1 MGKMSREDL
10 FREIGEIDEKYVEE
24 AQRARRS
31 RRISPWVGRTLV
43 TAASLILCVG
53 VGYAALQL
61 TRGGMNNTDSAAG
74 GSAME
79 AAQELYSMA
88 EANDQMADGA
98 APEETSLEMEE
109 AQQNKEVA
117 SVQAQVEAPS
127 DTDAKAGGTAG
138 CGAAGS
144 LSEPREE
151 GAEQES
157 SLTQGSNGI
166 AGDEDGLPAPT
177 SKPLVD
183 SQEKIEPLMELP
195 WEMARTDAVYGHYV
209 DVQMPEGYSYSSGTR
224 SEQRLHVIWHKGMTE
239 EISISCQ
246 HADESVS
253 DWLVDTDNPEEYDLG
268 LYTIPW
274 AESMPGELRQKI
286 ECATFRPD
294 QISQEI
300 VTARSYQVEGDQG
313 DVSGWRTQIAILY
326 SDNVLVEIRSK
337 GPSPEEIYALINL
350 EN

>member
-10 FREIGEIDEKYVEE
+10 FREIGEIDEAYVEE
-24 AQRARRS
+24 AERARRS
-31 RRISPWVGRTLV
+31 RRISPWAGRTLV

-53 VGYAALQL
+53 AGYVALQL
-61 TRGGMNNTDSAAG
+61 TRGGMNSTDSASG
-74 GSAME
+74 GNAME

-88 EANDQMADGA
+88 EAYDQMADEA
-98 APEETSLEMEE
+98 VPEEEPFEIEDAQLDKGGDLEQEE
-109 AQQNKEVA
+109 ALLDLEGKM
-117 SVQAQVEAPS
+117 S
-127 DTDAKAGGTAG
+127 GTAG
-138 CGAAGS
+138 AGS

-151 GAEQES
+151 GAEPSNRQQV
-157 SLTQGSNGI
+157 QGSDSN
-166 AGDEDGLPAPT
+166 AADGTELPSPT
-177 SKPLVD
+177 SSPIITECLENID
-183 SQEKIEPLMELP
+183 PLMELP
-195 WEMARTDAVYGHYV
+195 WEVARTDAVYGHYV
-209 DVQMPEGYSYSSGTR
+209 DVQVPEGYSYSSGTR
-224 SEQRLHVIWHKGMTE
+224 SEQRLHVIWNKGMTE
-239 EISISCQ
+239 EIRISCQ

-253 DWLVDTDNPEEYDLG
+253 GWLVDTDNPEEYDLG

-274 AESMPGELRQKI
+274 ADSMPGELRQKI
-286 ECATFRPD
+286 ESATFRPD

-326 SDNVLVEIRSK
+326 SDNVLVEIHSK

>member
-1 MGKMSREDL
+1 MGKISREDL

-31 RRISPWVGRTLV
+31 RRISPWAGRALV

-53 VGYAALQL
+53 VGYVALQL
-61 TRGGMNNTDSAAG
+61 TRGGMSNTGSASG

-79 AAQELYSMA
+79 AAQELYSMT

-98 APEETSLEMEE
+98 APEETSLEIEE

-117 SVQAQVEAPS
+117 LAQVEAPS
-127 DTDAKAGGTAG
+127 DTEAQAGGTTD
-138 CGAAGS
+138 CGTAGS

-151 GAEQES
+151 RTEQES
-157 SLTQGSNGI
+157 SLIQGSTNN
-166 AGDEDGLPAPT
+166 AGDEAGLPAPT
-177 SKPLVD
+177 SSPLID
-183 SQEKIEPLMELP
+183 SVEKMDTLMELS
-195 WEMARTDAVYGHYV
+195 WEMAQADAVYGHYV
-209 DVQMPEGYSYSSGTR
+209 DVQVPEGYSYSSGTR

-286 ECATFRPD
+286 EGATFRPD

>member
-10 FREIGEIDEKYVEE
+10 FREIGEIDEAYVEE
-24 AQRARRS
+24 AERARRS
-31 RRISPWVGRTLV
+31 RRISPWTGRALV

-53 VGYAALQL
+53 VGYVALQL
-61 TRGGMNNTDSAAG
+61 TRGGMSKTDSASG
-74 GSAME
+74 GNAME

-98 APEETSLEMEE
+98 TPEEGSFELEE
-109 AQQNKEVA
+109 AQQDEGA
-117 SVQAQVEAPS
+117 DQAQAEALS
-127 DTDAKAGGTAG
+127 VMEAKAGGT
-138 CGAAGS
+138 AGS

-151 GAEQES
+151 GAEQERN
-157 SLTQGSNGI
+157 SLVQGSYNDTE
-166 AGDEDGLPAPT
+166 DEAVLTSPT
-177 SKPLVD
+177 SD
-183 SQEKIEPLMELP
+183 SLITECVEKIGPQMELP
-195 WEMARTDAVYGHYV
+195 WEVARTDAVYGHYV
-209 DVQMPEGYSYSSGTR
+209 DVQVPEGYSYSSGTR
-224 SEQRLHVIWHKGMTE
+224 SEQTLHVIWHKGMTE
-239 EISISCQ
+239 EIRISCQ

-253 DWLVDTDNPEEYDLG
+253 GWLVDTDNPEEYDLG

-274 AESMPGELRQKI
+274 ADSMPGELRQKI
-286 ECATFRPD
+286 ESATFRPD

-300 VTARSYQVEGDQG
+300 VTARSYQVESDQG

-326 SDNVLVEIRSK
+326 SNNVLVEIRSK

>member
-24 AQRARRS
+24 AQRAWRS

-53 VGYAALQL
+53 VGYVALQL
-61 TRGGMNNTDSAAG
+61 TRDGMSNMNSASG

-109 AQQNKEVA
+109 AQQNKEAA
-117 SVQAQVEAPS
+117 SAQAQVPS
-127 DTDAKAGGTAG
+127 DTEAQAGGTTD
-138 CGAAGS
+138 CGTAGS

-151 GAEQES
+151 GAESANRQQV
-157 SLTQGSNGI
+157 QGSDSNV
-166 AGDEDGLPAPT
+166 ADEAGLPSPT
-177 SKPLVD
+177 SRPLID
-183 SQEKIEPLMELP
+183 SVEKMDTPMELS
-195 WEMARTDAVYGHYV
+195 WEMARTDAAYGHYV
-209 DVQMPEGYSYSSGTR
+209 DVQVPEGYSYSSGTR

-268 LYTIPW
+268 LYAIPW
-274 AESMPGELRQKI
+274 ADSMPGELRQKI
-286 ECATFRPD
+286 EGATFRSD

-313 DVSGWRTQIAILY
+313 DVSGWRTRIAILY